1 MMAEHSLRYK
11 HGLCL
16 GRGHHLPPQSDRC
29 GLYDPAMLKE
39 HADVFRVNKTYGYQ
53 IEQTVT

>member
-16 GRGHHLPPQSDRC
+16 GRGHHLRPQSDRC
-29 GLYDPAMLKE
+29 GLCDPAMLKE

-53 IEQTVT
+53 IE